1 MNFKKLLFLTSII
14 FALIITIFI
23 QLNNKSDNTNISLI
37 EAYEL
42 GLTIAQKRDSTADLI
57 FMNSVDDGKNSGFDG
72 KRGSWNLMFALPE
85 KEKRLL
91 VVIESGKIKTT
102 RTLDEITKEEV
113 IKRNEISINSNK
125 AVMNASKN
133 YGLKPGYIKNFFNGY
148 HFKLE
153 KEDNKVFFAVVG
165 VNKENNLTDIYFNA
179 RNGEFFGGS
188 TRQRR

>member
-1 MNFKKLLFLTSII
+1 MNFKKLLFGTSIVI

-23 QLNNKSDNTNISLI
+23 QLNYKSDSTNISLI
-37 EAYEL
+37 KAYEL
-42 GLTIAQKRDSTADLI
+42 GLTIAQKKDSTADLI

-91 VVIESGKIKTT
+91 VVIENGEIKTT
-102 RTLDEITKEEV
+102 QTLDEIIKEEV
-113 IKRNEISINSNK
+113 IKRNEISINSDK
-125 AVMNASKN
+125 AVINASKN

-165 VNKENNLTDIYFNA
+165 FNKENNLTDIYFNA
-179 RNGEFFGGS
+179 KNGEFFGGS
-188 TRQRR
+188 TR